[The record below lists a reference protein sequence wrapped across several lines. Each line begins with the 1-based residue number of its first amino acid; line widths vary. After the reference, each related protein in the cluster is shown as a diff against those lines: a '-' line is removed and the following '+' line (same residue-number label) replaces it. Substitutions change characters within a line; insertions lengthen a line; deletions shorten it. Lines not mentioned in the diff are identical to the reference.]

1 MTFMFYMVFIFR
13 AKHCRLLNAVV
24 EHHCFKS
31 TLTILH

>member
-13 AKHCRLLNAVV
+13 AKNCRLLNAV
-24 EHHCFKS
+24 EHHCFMS